1 MTKNRERLI
10 LSSMKRRLSAGILFC
25 ALALVPGAP
34 QTPDKPAPEANP
46 AEETVP
52 NPQEFQSTKPKDYMS
67 SFFSRDTKPLGLKED
82 QALKKLLRESGTKWA
97 SRTGIR
103 HILD

>member
-1 MTKNRERLI
+1 
-10 LSSMKRRLSAGILFC
+10 MKRRLSAGILLC
-25 ALALVPGAP
+25 TLSLIPVAP
-34 QTPDKPAPEANP
+34 QTQDKPAPEAAP
-46 AEETVP
+46 PEEAVP
-52 NPQEFQSTKPKDYMS
+52 DPQEFQARKPKDYMS

-82 QALKKLLRESGTKWA
+82 QALKKLLREPGINWA

>member
-1 MTKNRERLI
+1 
-10 LSSMKRRLSAGILFC
+10 MKRRLSAGIFLC
-25 ALALVPGAP
+25 LLSLVPVAP
-34 QTPDKPAPEANP
+34 QTQDKPAPEANP
-46 AEETVP
+46 PEEAVP
-52 NPQEFQSTKPKDYMS
+52 NPQDFQSSKPKDYMS

-82 QALKKLLRESGTKWA
+82 QALKRLLREPGIKWA